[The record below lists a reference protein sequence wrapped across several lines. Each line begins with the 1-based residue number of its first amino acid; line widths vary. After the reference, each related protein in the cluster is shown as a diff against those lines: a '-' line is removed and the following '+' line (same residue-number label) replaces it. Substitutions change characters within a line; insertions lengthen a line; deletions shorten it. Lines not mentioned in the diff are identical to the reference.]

1 MKLFLLI
8 AIVFAL
14 VVSTISCIPTS
25 PPTLAPAEPAPA
37 PTPPLTPEPQPIDI
51 EAYISTPDLQPSY
64 TIADLT
70 QAKAELRNI
79 FKEDYY
85 AQRIYITEKY
95 KPHDLAALKQALADM
110 NQLPWKY
117 KADYFDCSE
126 MSALVQLYL
135 KVAGFDALI
144 VFGRDPKVQGP
155 GHAWNIVFLQQP
167 EFEAVPVEP
176 TSLSIPKAT
185 GNVYGEPPNQVV
197 MNYGDYL
204 RSGWVLRDIYEAWV
218 WKSQEFDWWSSYALS
233 MDELFGKPPALIP
246 TPTPAPTPAPAPA
259 PSPQPFKL
267 KDWKVI
273 NYKDQSFLV
282 IEFSPTNGVYLSLI
296 DPDGL
301 VIRTL
306 YVLEGETGAKLRMTA
321 NFMETP
327 KAGKYTLLVKDLD
340 GELIESLPIAGFEGA
355 KLSVVDVSLYRDYI
369 TNTIRIDVVNEGDL
383 PAYIASADVWVN
395 GENPEVFTDHTVVL
409 PDESVSISVKWYS
422 ASELPSTVNVEI
434 KLKDYVGN
442 VVLQIL

>member
-8 AIVFAL
+8 AIVLAL
-14 VVSTISCIPTS
+14 VSSTISCIPTS

-64 TIADLT
+64 TIADLA
-70 QAKAELRNI
+70 QAKAELSNI

-85 AQRIYITEKY
+85 AQRTYITEKY

-218 WKSQEFDWWSSYALS
+218 WKPQEFDWWSSYALS

-246 TPTPAPTPAPAPA
+246 TPTPAP
-259 PSPQPFKL
+259 SPQPFEL
-267 KDWKVI
+267 KGWKVI
-273 NYKDQSFLV
+273 NYKEQPYLV
-282 IEFSPTNGVYLSLI
+282 VEFSPTEDLYLSLL

-301 VIRTL
+301 ETESRL
-306 YVLEGETGAKLRMTA
+306 YIKEGVTGAKLKMA
-321 NFMETP
+321 QNYMETP
-327 KAGKYTLLVKDLD
+327 KAGSYTLLVKDSSGKL
-340 GELIESLPIAGFEGA
+340 LSTLPISDFEGA

-395 GENPEVFTDHTVVL
+395 GEHPEAFTDHTVVL
-409 PDESVSISVKWYS
+409 PGESASISCKWYS
-422 ASELPSTVNVEI
+422 ASELPSMVNVEI

-442 VVLQIL
+442 VVFQIL